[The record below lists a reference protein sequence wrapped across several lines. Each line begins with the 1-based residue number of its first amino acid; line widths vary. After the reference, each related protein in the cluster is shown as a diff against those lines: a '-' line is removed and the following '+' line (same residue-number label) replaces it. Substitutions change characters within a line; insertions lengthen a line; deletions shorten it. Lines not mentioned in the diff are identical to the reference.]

1 MTTDHADN
9 ALGEF
14 LRSRRLRLDPD
25 HFGFA
30 AGRRRTP
37 GLRREEVAA
46 LANISPTW
54 YTWLEQGRGGSP
66 SRDVLERIAGG
77 LMMSEA
83 EREHLFLLAFGH
95 PPSALAAGPEK
106 VTARLQGVLD
116 ALIYSPAIVRT
127 RSWEVVAWNRAA
139 TKVMT
144 DYSVL
149 TPEQRNVLRRIFT
162 DPQMRE
168 IQADWQ
174 SLAYFMVSAFRADI
188 ARTGMTEEV
197 QQLVTELS
205 VVSPE
210 FEAFWRSNDVAHSG
224 EGQKRM
230 HHPVLGELEL
240 EFTSLLVDGQPE
252 LSMMIFN
259 PATAETWQKIRQC
272 LE

>member
-1 MTTDHADN
+1 MMTVHADN
-9 ALGEF
+9 ALGNF

-37 GLRREEVAA
+37 GLRREEVAS
-46 LANISPTW
+46 LANISPAW

-66 SRDVLERIAGG
+66 SRDVLERIAGS

-95 PPSALAAGPEK
+95 PPSVLSVGSEK
-106 VTARLQGVLD
+106 VTPRLQGVLD
-116 ALIYSPAIVRT
+116 ALVYSPAIVRN
-127 RSWEVVAWNRAA
+127 RSWEVVAWNRAT

-144 DYSVL
+144 DYTVL
-149 TPEQRNVLRRIFT
+149 PPDQRNLLRRVFT

-168 IQADWQ
+168 VQADWQ
-174 SLAYFMVSAFRADI
+174 GLACFMVSAFRADI
-188 ARTGMTEEV
+188 ARTGATEEALH
-197 QQLVTELS
+197 LVTELS
-205 VVSPE
+205 EISPE
-210 FEAFWRSNDVAHSG
+210 FEAFWRSNDVAHPG
-224 EGQKRM
+224 EGRKRM
-230 HHPVLGELEL
+230 FHPLFGEIEL
-240 EFTSLLVDGQPE
+240 EFTSLLVEGQPE

-259 PATAETWQKIRQC
+259 PATTETWQKIRHC